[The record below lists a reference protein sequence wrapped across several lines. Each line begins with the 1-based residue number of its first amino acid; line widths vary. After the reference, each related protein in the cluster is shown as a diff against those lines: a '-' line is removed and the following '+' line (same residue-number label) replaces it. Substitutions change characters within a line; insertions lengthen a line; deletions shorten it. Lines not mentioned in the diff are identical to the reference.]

1 MKVDDKVRIM
11 WVDDNESK
19 IYTFIREDKGF
30 YTFRTK
36 DGEIVHCRPTSLSL
50 CKVINTA
57 SNESENNTL
66 K

>member
-1 MKVDDKVRIM
+1 M

-30 YTFRTK
+30 YTFKTK

-50 CKVINTA
+50 CKVISTEL
-57 SNESENNTL
+57 NESENNAS